1 MVNTQKKGIVSSV
14 IDVLTNANNFALI
27 QFEKTTHKD
36 LETLR
41 KDLKKKDAKMQVV
54 KNTLFEKAVNKLS
67 EKSKEYREVRDKHFP
82 LKQKSAVIMFKG
94 DWADALKTY
103 FTTAKDNEAFSFKF
117 GLIENN
123 AYDAEGMKKLAQL
136 PGKDELVAKLL
147 GAMKNPMVRTT
158 QAIKNPMQKFVYV
171 LNAKAKQG

>member
-1 MVNTQKKGIVSSV
+1 MANTQKKGIVTSV
-14 IDVLTNANNFALI
+14 TDILKNANNFALI

-41 KDLKKKDAKMQVV
+41 KDLKKKDAKLQVV

-67 EKSKEYREVRDKHFP
+67 EEKKEYRDVRDNHFP

-94 DWADALKTY
+94 DWADALKAY

-123 AYDAEGMKKLAQL
+123 AYDAEGMQKLAQL
-136 PGKDELVAKLL
+136 PGKDQLVAKLL
-147 GAMKNPMVRTT
+147 GAMMNPMIRTT
-158 QAIKNPMQKFVYV
+158 RAIKNPMQKFVFV
-171 LNAKAKQG
+171 LNAKAQQG